1 MMNMPDRSRRIAG
14 AGLGLALG
22 LLYGLV
28 SGYLNSIV
36 MAGVPLR
43 VDTPAILADAIFAGL
58 GALAAGYITAWPQS
72 SLKGILGGAGAI
84 ALFGVVRSLINQAGE
99 AENFFRAVLVLIPSF
114 LPSAA
119 FSLPI
124 TALLRLGVNWYG
136 DAMSY
141 TGRPRLLRLGRL
153 GLGVLVLGVFA
164 GSFAQMTPDEQA
176 AVRQVNAMLKNGL
189 AASSDVARPSPLQAI
204 DNFHARASQH
214 YTLAG
219 HSQTEVDF
227 TIAGSAA
234 VQMIAVDVLF
244 DNGFHFTCRVGH
256 SLAQP
261 FCKEE

>member
-1 MMNMPDRSRRIAG
+1 MNMPDRSRRIAG

-28 SGYLNSIV
+28 SGYVNSMV

-72 SLKGILGGAGAI
+72 SLKGVLGGAGAI
-84 ALFGVVRSLINQAGE
+84 AIFGVVRSLINQAGE
-99 AENFFRAVLVLIPSF
+99 AEDFFRAVLVLIPSF

-136 DAMSY
+136 DAISHA
-141 TGRPRLLRLGRL
+141 GRPRLLRLGRL
-153 GLGVLVLGVFA
+153 GLGVLVLGVLA
-164 GSFAQMTPDEQA
+164 GSLAQMSPDEQA
-176 AVRQVNAMLKNGL
+176 AVRQVNTMLKNGL
-189 AASSDVARPSPLQAI
+189 AASSDAALPPPLKAI
-204 DNFHARASQH
+204 EDFRARAGRH

-219 HSQTEVDF
+219 HSQTDVDF
-227 TIAGSAA
+227 TIAGSSA

-244 DNGFHFTCRVGH
+244 DNGFHFTCRVGQ
-256 SLAQP
+256 SLARP
-261 FCKEE
+261 FCTEE

>member
-1 MMNMPDRSRRIAG
+1 MNTPDRSRRIVG
-14 AGLGLALG
+14 AGLGLVLG

-28 SGYLNSIV
+28 SGYVNSIV

-43 VDTPAILADAIFAGL
+43 VDTPAILANAIFTGL

-84 ALFGVVRSLINQAGE
+84 ALFGVIRALFAQASE
-99 AENFFRAVLVLIPSF
+99 AENFFRTVLVLIPAF

-136 DAMSY
+136 DAMDHA
-141 TGRPRLLRLGRL
+141 GRPRLLRLGRI

-164 GSFAQMTPDEQA
+164 GSLAQMSADEQA
-176 AVRQVNAMLKNGL
+176 AVRQVNTVLKNGL
-189 AASSDVARPSPLQAI
+189 AASPDATLPAPLQAI
-204 DNFHARASQH
+204 DNFRARASQH
-214 YTLAG
+214 YTLTGQA
-219 HSQTEVDF
+219 QTDVDF
-227 TIAGSAA
+227 TIAGSAP

-244 DNGFHFTCRVGH
+244 DNGLRFTCRVGR

-261 FCKEE
+261 FCKED

>member
-1 MMNMPDRSRRIAG
+1 MAG

-22 LLYGLV
+22 LLYGLF
-28 SGYLNSIV
+28 SGYINSIV
-36 MAGVPLR
+36 MSGIPLR
-43 VDTPAILADAIFAGL
+43 VDTPTVLANTIFAGL
-58 GALAAGYITAWPQS
+58 GALAAGYITAWPES

-84 ALFGVVRSLINQAGE
+84 ALFGVVRSLVNQAGE
-99 AENFFRAVLVLIPSF
+99 AQDFARALLVLIPSF

-119 FSLPI
+119 LSLPI
-124 TALLRLGVNWYG
+124 TGLMRLGVNWYG

-153 GLGVLVLGVFA
+153 GLGVLALGIFA
-164 GSFAQMTPDEQA
+164 GSLALMSPDEQA
-176 AVRQVNAMLKNGL
+176 AVRQVNTMLKNGL
-189 AASSDVARPSPLQAI
+189 AATSEAGVPSPLRSIA
-204 DNFHARASQH
+204 NFRARAAEH

-219 HSQTEVDF
+219 RAQSDVDF

-244 DNGFHFTCRVGH
+244 DNGFHFTCRVGP

-261 FCKEE
+261 FCAEE